1 MFKLFKKQ
9 KSEIVSPA
17 AGVLKSITEVPDQVF
32 ASKMMGDGFIV
43 TPETGEIFSPVDGTV
58 AMVFPTGHALGLKTP
73 DGIELLV
80 HIGVDTVA
88 LNGEGFEKVVSEG
101 QNVKKGDLIARFDAE
116 GIKAKVPSNDIIIV
130 FTTGEACEVLKAG
143 KRVTAGE
150 ADIVEY
156 KKQ

>member
-9 KSEIVSPA
+9 KTEIVSPA
-17 AGVLKSITEVPDQVF
+17 AGVLNSITEVPDQAF

-43 TPETGEIFSPVDGTV
+43 TPETGDIFSPVDGTV
-58 AMVFPTGHALGLKTP
+58 AMIFPTGHALGLRCA
-73 DGIELLV
+73 DGTELLI

-88 LNGEGFEKVVSEG
+88 LNGEGFEKIVSEG
-101 QNVKKGDLIARFDAE
+101 QNVKKGDLIARFDLE
-116 GIKAKVPSNDIIIV
+116 GVKAKVPSTDIIIV

-143 KRVTAGE
+143 KRVAAGE
-150 ADIVEY
+150 AEIVDY

>member
-9 KSEIVSPA
+9 KTEIVSPA

-43 TPETGEIFSPVDGTV
+43 TPETGDIFSPIDGTV
-58 AMVFPTGHALGLKTP
+58 AMIFPTGHALGLKSP

-88 LNGEGFEKVVSEG
+88 LNGEGFEKVVTEG
-101 QNVKKGDLIARFDAE
+101 QSVKKGDLIARFDLEA
-116 GIKAKVPSNDIIIV
+116 IKAKVPSADIIIV
-130 FTTGEACEVLKAG
+130 FTTEEACEVLKAG
-143 KRVTAGE
+143 KRVAAGE

-156 KKQ
+156 RKK